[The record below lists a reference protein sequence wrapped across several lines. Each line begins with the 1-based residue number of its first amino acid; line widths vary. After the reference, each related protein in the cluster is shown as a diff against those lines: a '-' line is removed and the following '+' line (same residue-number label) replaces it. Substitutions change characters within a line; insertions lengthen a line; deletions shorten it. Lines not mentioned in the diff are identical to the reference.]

1 MKPSILNV
9 LWLAPLA
16 AATVAATVGGCDSR
30 EEYSVQVPQPTNTA
44 RFSVCAIA
52 VPLGREVVFVRDT
65 ATEKE
70 WMILRLGEQSFIL
83 SDSNRLR

>member
-1 MKPSILNV
+1 MKHSSKNRERCPR
-9 LWLAPLA
+9 
-16 AATVAATVGGCDSR
+16 CD
-30 EEYSVQVPQPTNTA
+30 
-44 RFSVCAIA
+44 
-52 VPLGREVVFVRDT
+52 LMREVVFVRDT

>member
-1 MKPSILNV
+1 MKTETEIILET
-9 LWLAPLA
+9 L
-16 AATVAATVGGCDSR
+16 R
-30 EEYSVQVPQPTNTA
+30 Q
-44 RFSVCAIA
+44 
-52 VPLGREVVFVRDT
+52 VVFVRDT